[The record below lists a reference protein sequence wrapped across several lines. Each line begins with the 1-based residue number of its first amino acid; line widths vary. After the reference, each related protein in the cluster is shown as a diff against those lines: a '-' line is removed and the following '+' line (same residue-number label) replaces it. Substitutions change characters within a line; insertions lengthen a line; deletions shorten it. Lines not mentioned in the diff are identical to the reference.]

1 MGIILGVIF
10 HFIGGFASGSFYMPY
25 KKVKGWS
32 WENFWIIGG
41 LFSWLIVPPLA
52 AYLTIPGF
60 MDIIKGAGG
69 SVLGTTFLM
78 GLLWGIGGLTY
89 GLGVRYL
96 GVSLGSSIILGLCS
110 IFGAIV
116 PSIYYYFNP
125 KTGKDTITYLGG
137 TTWGQLV
144 ILGLILCII
153 GIVICGKAGG
163 MKDKEMGEA
172 KVDASGSEF
181 KLTKGLI
188 LAVISGVLSACFS
201 FGIEA
206 GTSMGKVA
214 NDAWVAANPGQG
226 EFLFRNNVI
235 FVVILWGGLT
245 TNFIWCMILNA
256 RNKSFGDYTNK
267 KSPLLRNYLLC
278 ALGGTMWFLQFFFY
292 GMGESK
298 MGNGASSWIL
308 HMSFIILVAN
318 MWGLVLKEWKNVSK
332 KTTITITVGILTIIL
347 SILLVGLGNNKKPTS
362 SIKKDSIS
370 NAVRVN
376 DAGQMEVDF
385 SNNEHIKD
393 VQLADAVTGLVV
405 YTSTL
410 TEPKLLIDVKGM
422 AKGDYVL
429 KYLVDGHWSPGDRL
443 SIK

>member
-1 MGIILGVIF
+1 MGVILGVIF
-10 HFIGGFASGSFYMPY
+10 HFVGGFASGSFYMPY

-32 WENFWIIGG
+32 WESFWIVGG

-60 MDIIKGAGG
+60 MDIIRA
-69 SVLGTTFLM
+69 SSSDVLGTTFLM

-110 IFGAIV
+110 VFGALV
-116 PSIYYYFNP
+116 PAVFYYFNP
-125 KTGKDTITYLGG
+125 KEGKDTIADLFGTQWGLTVMGG
-137 TTWGQLV
+137 L
-144 ILGLILCII
+144 LLCVI
-153 GIVICGKAGG
+153 GIIICGKAGG
-163 MKDKEMGEA
+163 MKDKDLMKNEELHSDSEVIGAHGE
-172 KVDASGSEF
+172 KLTKKSHIDASGSEF
-181 KLTKGLI
+181 LLVKGLI
-188 LAVISGVLSACFS
+188 LAIISGVLSACFS

-206 GTSMGKVA
+206 GSSMGNTA
-214 NDAWVAANPGQG
+214 NEIWKAANPAEAG
-226 EFLFRNNVI
+226 EFLYRNNVI

-267 KSPLLRNYLLC
+267 KSPLFKNYLLC

-318 MWGLVLKEWKNVSK
+318 TWGIVLKEWKGVSAK
-332 KTTITITVGILTIIL
+332 TRTTIIIGIATIIASVIIVGI
-347 SILLVGLGNNKKPTS
+347 GNS
-362 SIKKDSIS
+362 
-370 NAVRVN
+370 
-376 DAGQMEVDF
+376 
-385 SNNEHIKD
+385 
-393 VQLADAVTGLVV
+393 
-405 YTSTL
+405 
-410 TEPKLLIDVKGM
+410 
-422 AKGDYVL
+422 L
-429 KYLVDGHWSPGDRL
+429 K
-443 SIK
+443 